1 MIVEKIKNYEEIE
14 KKYDLVD
21 EFKDLKEEYAITKSN
36 ELQKALKEINEKE
49 RNLKVGVV
57 GRVKAGKSSLLNSLV
72 FDGKSILPK
81 AATPMTAALSVLEY
95 GDKFEAE
102 IELFSNEDIENLKER
117 YFEYERRVKQKA
129 DEIFKDLAER
139 KKRKNKPFDEKEL
152 KEKALK
158 NAKKKMPSDL
168 ASAYEQYEMI
178 KSSNIKDIPTK
189 IEAKSYEELKGKLED
204 YVGANGKYMPFTKAV
219 KIKINDEMLKDM
231 AIIDTPG
238 VNDPIVSREERTR
251 ELLKHC
257 DVILILSPSGQFMS
271 EEDLSLIDRITSK
284 EGVREVYLIASQ
296 IDNQLFGS
304 EKRDDLYEAI
314 DNITKNLT
322 SHTIKVFE
330 SDEFLR
336 MSPVFE
342 YLKKNGVIGSS
353 AVAYS
358 IYKKFDSKDFD
369 SNEKIVFDNL
379 QFHYPAY
386 FKENAKEN
394 LLKLS
399 QIPRIKE
406 LISEVKTRKEDII
419 NERIKNFEKEKLEK
433 FEEFKQRAIDRL
445 QNKLI
450 QLKNSDIEEIKKRKE
465 NLQTIKQKATLTA
478 NETFRDLV
486 EELEL
491 NIKNTLINELNK
503 YFSQANREIR
513 ESEDTQTET
522 WNETIKV
529 EQSGLTGGVKRFF
542 GSIFGQDDWGYDEE
556 IVTHSRT
563 YTVVR
568 AGIVRNAL
576 EELTDNV
583 ENVVSLRAKEF
594 INNWRKQIFKD
605 LIGVLRDTAGDEN
618 LEVAVLSSVIRR
630 VINSVELPDISYSN
644 SLPSSLR
651 KSGTLTDYEAESFL
665 DDARDYV
672 SNLKSRVKGD
682 INSYVSSLISKLQNI
697 DVGKEIFKSYDKE
710 IEKLEEELNNR
721 ELTIKR
727 YERILNEIKE
737 I

>member
-129 DEIFKDLAER
+129 DEIFKDLSER

-158 NAKKKMPSDL
+158 NAKKEMPSDL

-353 AVAYS
+353 SVAYS

-433 FEEFKQRAIDRL
+433 FEEFKQRAINRL
-445 QNKLI
+445 QNKLT
-450 QLKNSDIEEIKKRKE
+450 QLKNSDIEKIRKRKE
-465 NLQTIKQKATLTA
+465 NLLTIKQKATLAA
-478 NETFRDLV
+478 NETFKDLV

-491 NIKNTLINELNK
+491 NMKNALINELNK

-513 ESEDTQTET
+513 ESEDIET
-522 WNETIKV
+522 STWEEEYTIDKGSGFLWWRDITGTRYETRTRTRS
-529 EQSGLTGGVKRFF
+529 E
-542 GSIFGQDDWGYDEE
+542 
-556 IVTHSRT
+556 T
-563 YTVVR
+563 YTIAR
-568 AGIVRNAL
+568 AGIVRSAL

-583 ENVVSLRAKEF
+583 ENVISLRAKEF
-594 INNWRKQIFKD
+594 INNWKKQIFKD

-618 LEVAVLSSVIRR
+618 LEVPILSSVIRR
-630 VINSVELPDISYSN
+630 VINSVELPDITYSN

-651 KSGTLTDYEAESFL
+651 KSGTLKGREAERFL
-665 DDARDYV
+665 DNARDYV
-672 SNLKSRVKGD
+672 STLKSRVKGD
-682 INSYVSSLISKLQNI
+682 INSYVSSLILKLQNI